1 MASASASR
9 QVSEMRPLWTVILL
23 AALVAGC
30 GRTQIVAQ
38 DSGARI
44 HADDV
49 YLGTGRA
56 EITRTGVSSTVRLR
70 VEYPSGAVETRKVER
85 EITGVSVVVGLFT
98 YLTGLIWAQQ
108 YPERV
113 EFPADP
119 GSVGSA
125 WDVAPESNPWLQPNP
140 SIVRLPAKPEPAM
153 PVKGPE

>member
-1 MASASASR
+1 
-9 QVSEMRPLWTVILL
+9 
-23 AALVAGC
+23 
-30 GRTQIVAQ
+30 
-38 DSGARI
+38 
-44 HADDV
+44 
-49 YLGTGRA
+49 
-56 EITRTGVSSTVRLR
+56 
-70 VEYPSGAVETRKVER
+70 VETRKVER

-140 SIVRLPAKPEPAM
+140 SIVRLPAKPEPAT

>member
-1 MASASASR
+1 
-9 QVSEMRPLWTVILL
+9 MRPLWTVILL

-30 GRTQIVAQ
+30 GRTQIMAQ
-38 DSGARI
+38 DSGTRI

-98 YLTGLIWAQQ
+98 
-108 YPERV
+108 
-113 EFPADP
+113 
-119 GSVGSA
+119 
-125 WDVAPESNPWLQPNP
+125 
-140 SIVRLPAKPEPAM
+140 
-153 PVKGPE
+153 